1 MDLKNSLNPAQ
12 FEAAKHVDGP
22 LLILAGAGSGKTRV
36 LTYRIAHLIDSIGLD
51 PQQILALTFT
61 NKAAKE
67 MQGRIGSLLSF
78 GRAPAWAG
86 TFHSISA
93 RILRSEAANFGLERN
108 FVIYDSDDQLALI
121 KRVMKELNV
130 SDKQF
135 APQAVRSY
143 ISGAK
148 DQLLD
153 AEEYGSRNNNFFEQK
168 VASIY
173 AGYEKALTNNN
184 ALDFDDLIM
193 QMVVGFEQVPAV
205 LERYQERF
213 QYILV
218 DEYQDTSHAQYRLIN
233 LIAGKYRNLCVVGD
247 DDQSIYGW
255 RGADIRNI
263 LDFEK
268 DYPEAKVVRLEQN
281 YRSTKAILE
290 VGNSIIKNNRGRKG
304 KELWTENDA
313 GDHIVVM
320 ETSDERDEGRAVTKK
335 IQEERDASNRP
346 LRDFTILYRTNAQS
360 RAIEDEL
367 RKASMPYV
375 IVGGLRFFERK
386 EVKDVLGYLKVIAN
400 PRDSVS
406 FRRIVNTPPR
416 GLGSV
421 SVEKIERFALEGG
434 LDLIEGL
441 VNCGGAGLTPSATRK
456 AQGLGAFLSGLSE
469 RQDLLPASEVT
480 EQVIKETGYLRDL
493 EIESTTSVEA
503 ETRAQNVRELLAAT
517 EEFVERTDPPH
528 IRGFL
533 EEAALVSD
541 FDRWDESVD
550 RVTLMTLH
558 NAKGLEFPF
567 VFIAGMED
575 GLFPISRAMESESDL
590 EEERRLFYVGITRAE
605 ERLMI
610 LHANLRRRFGGA
622 MACIRSRFLSE
633 IPDELVEHES
643 TVRQSPTSWSNA
655 FDEDDAEE
663 EREASTPFGSVRL
676 SKGQLV
682 RHPVWG
688 DGRIEELTGSG
699 ANMRASI
706 RFSGVIKKVVVKYA
720 ALETIK

>member
-12 FEAAKHVDGP
+12 FEAAEHVDGP

-36 LTYRIAHLIDSIGLD
+36 LTYRIAHLIDNIGLD

-67 MQGRIGSLLSF
+67 MRERIGNLLSF

-93 RILRSEAANFGLERN
+93 RILRSEASNFGLERN

-153 AEEYGSRNNNFFEQK
+153 ADEYGSRNNNYFEQK

-247 DDQSIYGW
+247 DDQSIYAW

-304 KELWTENDA
+304 KELWTDNDA
-313 GDHIVVM
+313 GDRIVVM
-320 ETSDERDEGRAVTKK
+320 ETSDERDEGRAVAKK
-335 IQEERDASNRP
+335 IREERDASNRP

-367 RKASMPYV
+367 RRASMPYV

-386 EVKDVLGYLKVIAN
+386 EVKDILGYLKVIAN

-441 VNCGGAGLTPSATRK
+441 VNCGGAGLTAAATRK
-456 AQGLGAFLSGLSE
+456 AQGLGSFLAGLRD
-469 RQDLLPASEVT
+469 RQDLMPASAVT

-503 ETRAQNVRELLAAT
+503 ETRAQNIRELLAAT

-643 TVRQSPTSWSNA
+643 TVRHSPTSWSNA
-655 FDEDDAEE
+655 FEEEEEE

-676 SKGQLV
+676 SKGQQV

-706 RFSGVIKKVVVKYA
+706 RFGSVIKKVVVKYA
-720 ALETIK
+720 ALATIK